1 MFGKRLN
8 SGASST
14 PTSIDC
20 LIGVKTRIEGDIHF
34 EGGLRVDGK
43 VKGNLMGSQSS
54 MLIISEQAQLEGE
67 VRAAQAII
75 NGKITGT
82 VRVAD
87 RLELQPKAR
96 IVGDVQYRTLEMHPG
111 AVVEG
116 RLIHEQGAAA
126 ESARRP
132 ATPPAEGAE
141 SNRQPT

>member
-1 MFGKRLN
+1 MFGKKT
-8 SGASST
+8 SGSNT
-14 PTSIDC
+14 GSIDC

-34 EGGLRVDGK
+34 EGGLRVDGQI
-43 VKGNLMGSQSS
+43 KGNLLGNQNSV
-54 MLIISEQAQLEGE
+54 LIISEQAQLEGE

-116 RLIHEQGAAA
+116 RLIHQD
-126 ESARRP
+126 
-132 ATPPAEGAE
+132 GAE
-141 SNRQPT
+141 TDTSVVKLDIEPASILKNTRQSA